1 MIVRLYD
8 AKRIVGSTD
17 LAFNVEGHIDIV
29 TDEQYTESV
38 IISQENHR
46 IDVEWTN
53 SADDHKENRPVWNDE
68 VEQRIREKLME
79 DYMQANNMICF
90 ASRADHPIDEG
101 LIREAESA
109 DSIIKFIKK
118 ELGFEPKK

>member
-46 IDVEWTN
+46 LDVEWTN
-53 SADDHKENRPVWNDE
+53 RAYDHKDNRPVWNDE

-79 DYMQANNMICF
+79 DYVQANNMICF
-90 ASRADHPIDEG
+90 ASRADHPIEEG

-109 DSIIKFIKK
+109 DSIIKFIKN
-118 ELGFEPKK
+118 ELGL